1 MFTYIFLFAVTN
13 LYIIPYYFTD
23 YLEKI
28 VVNILIPYLNYV
40 YKIKDIKKIINVQ
53 VLEKTAN
60 WTFTFDESGKLY
72 ITSNE
77 IKESNNTNKTMY
89 SFINFITKLKYEL
102 YNKFKDT
109 KDTNDT
115 KDNVVQNPNQEPYTN
130 ANQEPDTNPNQESD
144 NNPNQEP
151 DTNPEQNQEP
161 YTNANPE
168 PDTNT
173 NANHEPDTNANANQ
187 ELYTKDDTNA
197 NQTQELEQKLS
208 IILPEDTT
216 EFESDDSDSVIVNK

>member
-60 WTFTFDESGKLY
+60 WTFTFDENGKLY

-77 IKESNNTNKTMY
+77 IKESNNTMY

-115 KDNVVQNPNQEPYTN
+115 NDTNDTVVQNPNQEPDTNANPEPDTNANHEPDTNTNANANQEPDTNTNTN
-130 ANQEPDTNPNQESD
+130 ANQEPDTNPNQE
-144 NNPNQEP
+144 P
-151 DTNPEQNQEP
+151 D
-161 YTNANPE
+161 
-168 PDTNT
+168 
-173 NANHEPDTNANANQ
+173 
-187 ELYTKDDTNA
+187 TKDDTNA
-197 NQTQELEQKLS
+197 NQNQEPEQSHDTNAVQTQELEQKLS
-208 IILPEDTT
+208 IILPEDNT